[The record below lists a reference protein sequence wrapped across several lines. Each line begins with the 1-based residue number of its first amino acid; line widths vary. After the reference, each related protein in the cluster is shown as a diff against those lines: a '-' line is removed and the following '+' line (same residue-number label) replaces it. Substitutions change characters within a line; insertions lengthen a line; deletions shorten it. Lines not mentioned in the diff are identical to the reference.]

1 MSIRIQQTDN
11 AAKDTSK
18 DSRSL
23 GELFGELGRNTSN
36 LVRQEVQL
44 AKTEMLQKAATFGK
58 SAVFFVVAGVFAFVG
73 FEALIA
79 AAILALAN
87 VLSAWLAALIVAV
100 ALFVV
105 GGILVMLAIGA
116 IKKEGVAP
124 TETIKSLQDDAKW
137 AKEEISDL
145 RK

>member
-1 MSIRIQQTDN
+1 MLTRNQNSNDTT
-11 AAKDTSK
+11 KDG
-18 DSRSL
+18 RSL
-23 GELFGELGRNTSN
+23 SELFGELGRNTAN

-58 SAVFFVVAGVFAFVG
+58 SAAFFVIAGVFAFVG

-87 VLSAWLAALIVAV
+87 VLSAWLAALIVGF
-100 ALFVV
+100 ALLII

-124 TETIKSLQDDAKW
+124 EQTIKSLQEDAKW

>member
-1 MSIRIQQTDN
+1 MSIKIQH
-11 AAKDTSK
+11 KDDTAQDASR

-23 GELFGELGRNTSN
+23 GELFGDLGRNTSN

-58 SAVFFVVAGVFAFVG
+58 SAAFFVVAGVFAFVG

-79 AAILALAN
+79 CAILALSN

-100 ALFVV
+100 ALFVL

-124 TETIKSLQDDAKW
+124 TETIESLQKNAQW

>member
-1 MSIRIQQTDN
+1 MLTRNQNPNDTT
-11 AAKDTSK
+11 KDG
-18 DSRSL
+18 RSL

-58 SAVFFVVAGVFAFVG
+58 SAAFLVVAGVFAFVG

-87 VLSAWLAALIVAV
+87 VLSAWLAALLVGF
-100 ALFVV
+100 ALLII
-105 GGILVMLAIGA
+105 GGILVMMAIAA

-124 TETIKSLQDDAKW
+124 EQTIKSLQEDAKW